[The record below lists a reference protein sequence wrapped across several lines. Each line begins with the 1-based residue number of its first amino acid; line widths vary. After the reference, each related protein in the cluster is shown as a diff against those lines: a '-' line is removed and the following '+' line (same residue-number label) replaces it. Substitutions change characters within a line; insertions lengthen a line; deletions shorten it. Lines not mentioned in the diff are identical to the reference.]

1 MTNKSNTTAETPPP
15 SPTDTAWHTL
25 PVADVTER
33 LEVDPQSGLQAQE
46 VRRRRRRYGPNT
58 IPEHRQRS
66 LTRIFVDQFTDFMIL
81 VLIGAAIV
89 SGILGERLDALAIII
104 IVVLNGIIGFVQ
116 EYRADRAMQ
125 AIKKLATPT
134 TLVRRE
140 QQVVSLSTL
149 DVVPGDIVL
158 LEAGDLIPADLR
170 LVEAVQLKVDESAL
184 TGESVPVDKQ
194 TGPAG

>member
-1 MTNKSNTTAETPPP
+1 
-15 SPTDTAWHTL
+15 
-25 PVADVTER
+25 
-33 LEVDPQSGLQAQE
+33 
-46 VRRRRRRYGPNT
+46 
-58 IPEHRQRS
+58 
-66 LTRIFVDQFTDFMIL
+66 MIL

-158 LEAGDLIPADLR
+158 LEAGDLVPADLR

-194 TGPAG
+194 TGPLDDPKLPLGDRRNMAYKGTLLTYGRGTGMVIGTGLHTE